1 MTHNW
6 SIICKK
12 ASIDST
18 TNVISL
24 FEIIEKITI
33 GPNMIGYVPANL
45 PDEFVTPFDFEL
57 VSLISNIPE
66 KNRHPF
72 IKIELLNAQNE
83 KMGEPEN
90 ELNVPVGAKNLR
102 SRVVF
107 NAIKIKGDGMYS
119 FKVNLK
125 DEKNG
130 TYEQVADIPLE
141 IELSKS
147 PS

>member
-57 VSLISNIPE
+57 
-66 KNRHPF
+66 
-72 IKIELLNAQNE
+72 
-83 KMGEPEN
+83 
-90 ELNVPVGAKNLR
+90 GAKNLR